1 LTYYFFDPAAVESE
15 FPGKNQ
21 AAKLQFVFFD
31 TKSGPEKSTS
41 KVHQKHAK
49 STPKVHQKY
58 LKATMKAPHE
68 NF

>member
-1 LTYYFFDPAAVESE
+1 VESE